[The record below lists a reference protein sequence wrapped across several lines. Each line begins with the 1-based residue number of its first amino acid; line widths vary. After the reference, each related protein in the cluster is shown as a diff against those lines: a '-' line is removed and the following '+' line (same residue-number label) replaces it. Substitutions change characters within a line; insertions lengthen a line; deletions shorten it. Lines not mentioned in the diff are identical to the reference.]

1 MSNANIV
8 NDRIKLDLIVSTYNN
23 PKALS
28 EIISLI
34 ERGTLQPDNLHIAD
48 DGSTEDNMH
57 LIKDRLSTYS
67 GKNSYHWHED
77 KGFRKSKILN
87 QAIRSSEAEY
97 IVFLDGDCLPHRKFI
112 QDHQFLAREGCFI
125 QGRRCFVSETYV
137 PSLLDGETSLSKLQL
152 SFKIKGMFKSFRT
165 PFPITAKNQKMKG
178 IIGCNWG
185 IWRKDL
191 IRVNGFDE
199 AYEGW
204 GREDSDL
211 AARLYNSGISRIIVR
226 GRCLVYHLNHKENK
240 RDRLMLNDQLLEK
253 TTLGKR
259 DFCVQGINIM
269 E

>member
-1 MSNANIV
+1 MTNANIV
-8 NDRIKLDLIVSTYNN
+8 KDRIKLDLVVSTYNN

-34 ERGTLQPDNLHIAD
+34 EAGTLQPDILHISD
-48 DGSTEDNMH
+48 DGSTEANVQI
-57 LIKDRLSTYS
+57 IKDRLSTYS
-67 GKNSYHWHED
+67 GKSSYHWHED
-77 KGFRKSKILN
+77 NGFRKSKILN

-97 IVFLDGDCLPHRKFI
+97 IVFLDGDCLPHHKFI
-112 QDHQFLAREGCFI
+112 QDHQFLAREGCFT
-125 QGRRCFVSETYV
+125 QGRRCFVPEIDV
-137 PSLLDGETSLSKLQL
+137 PSLLDGKTSLLKLQL
-152 SFKIKGMFKSFRT
+152 TFKIKGMFKSLRT
-165 PFPITAKNQKMKG
+165 PFPITTKNQKMKG

-211 AARLYNSGISRIIVR
+211 AKRLYNSGINRLTVR
-226 GRCLVYHLNHKENK
+226 GRCLVYHLNHKENQ
-240 RDRLMLNDQLLEK
+240 RDRLTVNDQLLEE
-253 TTLGKR
+253 TTLNKR
-259 DFCVQGINIM
+259 AYCRQGLSII

>member
-1 MSNANIV
+1 MTNANILK
-8 NDRIKLDLIVSTYNN
+8 NRIKLDLVVSTYNN

-34 ERGTLQPDNLHIAD
+34 ETGTLKPDILHIAD
-48 DGSTEDNMH
+48 DGSAEDNVN
-57 LIKDRLSTYS
+57 LNKDSILAYT
-67 GKNSYHWHED
+67 GKSIYHWHED

-87 QAIRSSEAEY
+87 QAIRSSKAEY
-97 IVFLDGDCLPHRKFI
+97 IVFLDGDCLPHHKFI
-112 QDHQFLAREGCFI
+112 QDHQLLAREGCFI
-125 QGRRCFVSETYV
+125 QGRRCFVSETDV
-137 PSLLDGETSLSKLQL
+137 ASLLDGETSLSKLQL

-211 AARLYNSGISRIIVR
+211 AARLYNRGISRIIVR

-240 RDRLMLNDQLLEK
+240 RDRLFLNDQLLGK
-253 TTLGKR
+253 TTLNKR
-259 DFCVQGINIM
+259 DFCSKGLNIM